1 MGKRASHV
9 HVIARRHIASIFE
22 SNSREMRRR
31 MSDSHMAAR
40 SRPTKDGMLRFTAPM
55 SGIEQYISMSRP
67 LCLRPRRPWREMDQD
82 VMRSLFLFHEDDA
95 VSCGPLSGLWSRGKA
110 ERRDDHTDTA
120 SVPSRIIARALSPL
134 AAPPAEKFEDI
145 PRPIEDIP
153 GAIETQAAPVP
164 LPEAPDDPV
173 DSGGD
178 IEQTPETQEAE
189 AITVTNTEPCD
200 EIADD
205 EEWVMFSE
213 DEAWV
218 IGDSEDFEMFTA
230 KNARS
235 CTPSESP

>member
-1 MGKRASHV
+1 MRAPVGSVESWEGREEGRSH
-9 HVIARRHIASIFE
+9 RHSQRPISDHCQGVVPVGGAAC
-22 SNSREMRRR
+22 REIR
-31 MSDSHMAAR
+31 
-40 SRPTKDGMLRFTAPM
+40 
-55 SGIEQYISMSRP
+55 
-67 LCLRPRRPWREMDQD
+67 
-82 VMRSLFLFHEDDA
+82 
-95 VSCGPLSGLWSRGKA
+95 
-110 ERRDDHTDTA
+110 
-120 SVPSRIIARALSPL
+120 
-134 AAPPAEKFEDI
+134 DI

-153 GAIETQAAPVP
+153 GAIETHAAPVP

-189 AITVTNTEPCD
+189 ALTVTNTETCD

>member
-1 MGKRASHV
+1 M
-9 HVIARRHIASIFE
+9 
-22 SNSREMRRR
+22 
-31 MSDSHMAAR
+31 
-40 SRPTKDGMLRFTAPM
+40 
-55 SGIEQYISMSRP
+55 
-67 LCLRPRRPWREMDQD
+67 
-82 VMRSLFLFHEDDA
+82 
-95 VSCGPLSGLWSRGKA
+95 
-110 ERRDDHTDTA
+110 
-120 SVPSRIIARALSPL
+120 ARALSPL
-134 AAPPAEKFEDI
+134 AAPPAEKIEDI

-153 GAIETQAAPVP
+153 RPIETQAAPLT
-164 LPEAPDDPV
+164 LPEGADDPV

-189 AITVTNTEPCD
+189 AITVTNTETCD